1 MITIGQNI
9 IDGINGGDEKS
20 FKALYDAYWS
30 YLCSVA
36 TMYVPD
42 PSSVE
47 EIVNDVFL
55 SVWKNRGH
63 YRTPIHGYLAGSV
76 RNACVSHLR
85 SKMLKERLKES
96 YEKELFLFA
105 QENCLSEV
113 HPLDLLSAKETE
125 EKLREIV
132 DTLPQRCREVF
143 ERYFYYEDST
153 KDISEKMDIRE
164 STVRVQIKTALD
176 RIRKE
181 LGPAVL
187 LAYLFSGM
195 IH

>member
-113 HPLDLLSAKETE
+113 HPLDLSSARLWT
-125 EKLREIV
+125 RF
-132 DTLPQRCREVF
+132 RSAA
-143 ERYFYYEDST
+143 ERFSR
-153 KDISEKMDIRE
+153 DISTTGTR
-164 STVRVQIKTALD
+164 RKTFQK
-176 RIRKE
+176 RWTY
-181 LGPAVL
+181 VNL
-187 LAYLFSGM
+187 LYACR
-195 IH
+195 

>member
-1 MITIGQNI
+1 M
-9 IDGINGGDEKS
+9 
-20 FKALYDAYWS
+20 
-30 YLCSVA
+30 
-36 TMYVPD
+36 
-42 PSSVE
+42 
-47 EIVNDVFL
+47 
-55 SVWKNRGH
+55 
-63 YRTPIHGYLAGSV
+63 
-76 RNACVSHLR
+76 
-85 SKMLKERLKES
+85 
-96 YEKELFLFA
+96 
-105 QENCLSEV
+105 
-113 HPLDLLSAKETE
+113 
-125 EKLREIV
+125 

-143 ERYFYYEDST
+143 ERYFYYGDST